1 MAIKNLFQGLG
12 QRVGR
17 GLTEIGGYDPM
28 QQVSSEEAARRRQE
42 GLSALQRSLGRSS
55 AILSGDPRRM
65 QLAEQQT
72 QMAESEKRQAERQK
86 SLEALAQTNPELAK
100 MYELFG
106 EKGLQQGYLRQQER
120 QESLAGSQQ
129 QIQRYKDAGFT
140 DQEIN
145 LILSGVT
152 PKDVIELR
160 QENIIDMS
168 GANIIEN
175 VEKNVE
181 KTTEETGVLDTFANI
196 DQAFGPIDA
205 AQEAAS
211 RATRILG
218 FDVDPLQSGTGAAIR
233 ARNSLNTEILAN
245 LAADFT
251 GRPNMLI
258 YENIKGNL
266 PMTAAT
272 SEKDAREKYENIK
285 DQVDARINNL
295 KQGLESSI
303 LDDKTKNA
311 YRDELN
317 KSLLLS
323 KKLDSAILS
332 LEGKK
337 EETLKPQDFVS
348 EGKYSNLYTN
358 G

>member
-1 MAIKNLFQGLG
+1 MAITNLFQGLG
-12 QRVGR
+12 QRIGR
-17 GLTEIGGYDPM
+17 GLTEVGGYDPM

-42 GLSALQRSLGRSS
+42 GLAALQRSLGRSS

-65 QLAEQQT
+65 QLAEEQM

-129 QIQRYKDAGFT
+129 QIQALQNAGFT
-140 DQEIN
+140 EQEIN
-145 LILSGVT
+145 MVLAGLN
-152 PKDVIELR
+152 PKDVMEFR
-160 QENIIDMS
+160 KTDMS
-168 GANIIEN
+168 GQQIIKSVEEN
-175 VEKNVE
+175 VEQTVKE
-181 KTTEETGVLDTFANI
+181 TEVLDTFANL
-196 DQAFGPIDA
+196 DQAFGPVDA
-205 AQEAAS
+205 LQEGIS
-211 RATRILG
+211 KATRVLG
-218 FDVDPLQSGTGAAIR
+218 FDIDPKTGAAVR

-251 GRPNMLI
+251 GKPNMLI

-266 PMTAAT
+266 PMSAAT
-272 SEKDAREKYENIK
+272 SHADAREKYENIR
-285 DQVDARINNL
+285 DQVDARINALEEGL
-295 KQGLESSI
+295 KSSI
-303 LDDKTKNA
+303 LSDATKNS

-317 KSLLLS
+317 KSILLS

-332 LEGKK
+332 LTGKK

>member
-1 MAIKNLFQGLG
+1 MAIGDFFSGLG

-17 GLTEIGGYDPM
+17 GLTAVGGYDPM
-28 QQVSSEEAARRRQE
+28 EQVSPEQARMRRQE
-42 GLSALQRSLGRSS
+42 GLAALQRSLGKSS

-129 QIQRYKDAGFT
+129 QIQALQNAGFT
-140 DQEIN
+140 EQEIN
-145 LILSGVT
+145 MVLAGLN
-152 PKDVIELR
+152 PKDVMEFR
-160 QENIIDMS
+160 KTDMS
-168 GANIIEN
+168 GQQMIEN

-181 KTTEETGVLDTFANI
+181 KTVKETEVLDTFANI
-196 DQAFGPIDA
+196 DQAFGPVDA
-205 AQEAAS
+205 LQEGIS
-211 RATRILG
+211 KATRVLG
-218 FDVDPLQSGTGAAIR
+218 FDVDPKTGAAVR
-233 ARNSLNTEILAN
+233 ARNSLNLEILAN

-251 GRPNMLI
+251 GKPNMLI
-258 YENIKGNL
+258 YEELKNNL
-266 PMTAAT
+266 PSSAAT
-272 SEKDAREKYENIK
+272 SHADAREKYENIK
-285 DQVDARINNL
+285 DQVDARINSLEDGL
-295 KQGLESSI
+295 KSSI
-303 LDDKTKNA
+303 LSDATKNA

-332 LEGKK
+332 LTGKK

>member
-1 MAIKNLFQGLG
+1 MAIGDFFKGIGQG
-12 QRVGR
+12 VGR
-17 GLTEIGGYDPM
+17 GLTRIGGYDPM
-28 QQVSSEEAARRRQE
+28 QQVSPEEAERRRQE
-42 GLSALQRSLGRSS
+42 GMQALQRSLGRAT
-55 AILSGDPRRM
+55 AILSGDPKRM

-129 QIQRYKDAGFT
+129 QIQALQNAGFT
-140 DQEIN
+140 EQEIN
-145 LILSGVT
+145 MVLAGLN
-152 PKDVIELR
+152 PKDVMEFR
-160 QENIIDMS
+160 KTDMS
-168 GANIIEN
+168 GQQIIKSVEEN
-175 VEKNVE
+175 VEQTVKE
-181 KTTEETGVLDTFANI
+181 TEVLDTFANL
-196 DQAFGPIDA
+196 DQAFGPVDA
-205 AQEAAS
+205 LQEGMS
-211 RATRILG
+211 KATRVLG
-218 FDVDPLQSGTGAAIR
+218 FDIDPKTGAAVR

-251 GRPNMLI
+251 GKPNMLI

-266 PMTAAT
+266 PMSAAT
-272 SEKDAREKYENIK
+272 SHADAREKYENIR
-285 DQVDARINNL
+285 DQVDARINALEEGL
-295 KQGLESSI
+295 KSSI
-303 LDDKTKNA
+303 LSDATKNS

-317 KSLLLS
+317 KSILLS

-332 LEGKK
+332 LTGKK

>member
-1 MAIKNLFQGLG
+1 MAIGDFFTGLG

-28 QQVSSEEAARRRQE
+28 EQVSPEQARMRRQE
-42 GLSALQRSLGRSS
+42 GLAALQRSLGKSS

-65 QLAEQQT
+65 QLAEQQM

-129 QIQRYKDAGFT
+129 QIQALQNAGFT
-140 DQEIN
+140 EQEIN
-145 LILSGVT
+145 MVLAGLN
-152 PKDVIELR
+152 PKDVMEFR
-160 QENIIDMS
+160 KTDMS
-168 GANIIEN
+168 GQQIIKNVEEN
-175 VEKNVE
+175 VEQTVKE
-181 KTTEETGVLDTFANI
+181 TEVLDTFANL
-196 DQAFGPIDA
+196 DQAFGPVDA
-205 AQEAAS
+205 LQEGMS
-211 RATRILG
+211 KATRVLG
-218 FDVDPLQSGTGAAIR
+218 FDIDPKTGAAVR

-251 GRPNMLI
+251 GKPNMLI

-266 PMTAAT
+266 PMSAAT
-272 SEKDAREKYENIK
+272 SHADAREKYENIR
-285 DQVDARINNL
+285 DQVDARINALEEGL
-295 KQGLESSI
+295 KSSI
-303 LDDKTKNA
+303 LSDATKNS

-317 KSLLLS
+317 KSILLS

-332 LEGKK
+332 LTGKK

>member
-28 QQVSSEEAARRRQE
+28 EQVSPEQARMRRQE
-42 GLSALQRSLGRSS
+42 GLAALQRSLGKSS

-65 QLAEQQT
+65 QLAEQQV

-129 QIQRYKDAGFT
+129 QIQALQNAGFT
-140 DQEIN
+140 EQEIN
-145 LILSGVT
+145 MVLAGLN
-152 PKDVIELR
+152 PKDVMEFR
-160 QENIIDMS
+160 KTDMS
-168 GANIIEN
+168 GQQIIKSVEEN
-175 VEKNVE
+175 VEQTVKE
-181 KTTEETGVLDTFANI
+181 TEVLDTFANL
-196 DQAFGPIDA
+196 DQAFGPVDA
-205 AQEAAS
+205 LQEGMS
-211 RATRILG
+211 KATRVLG
-218 FDVDPLQSGTGAAIR
+218 FDIDPKTGAAVR

-251 GRPNMLI
+251 GKPNMLI

-266 PMTAAT
+266 PMSAAT
-272 SEKDAREKYENIK
+272 SHADAREKYENIR
-285 DQVDARINNL
+285 DQVDARINALEEGL
-295 KQGLESSI
+295 KSSI
-303 LDDKTKNA
+303 LSDATKNS

-317 KSLLLS
+317 KSILLS

-332 LEGKK
+332 LTGKK

>member
-1 MAIKNLFQGLG
+1 
-12 QRVGR
+12 
-17 GLTEIGGYDPM
+17 
-28 QQVSSEEAARRRQE
+28 
-42 GLSALQRSLGRSS
+42 
-55 AILSGDPRRM
+55 M
-65 QLAEQQT
+65 QLAEQQV

-129 QIQRYKDAGFT
+129 QIQALQNAGFT
-140 DQEIN
+140 EQEIN
-145 LILSGVT
+145 MVLAGLN
-152 PKDVIELR
+152 PKDVMEFR
-160 QENIIDMS
+160 KTDMS
-168 GANIIEN
+168 GQQIIKSVEEN
-175 VEKNVE
+175 VEQTVKE
-181 KTTEETGVLDTFANI
+181 TEVLDTFANL
-196 DQAFGPIDA
+196 DQAFGPVDA
-205 AQEAAS
+205 LQEGMS
-211 RATRILG
+211 KATRVLG
-218 FDVDPLQSGTGAAIR
+218 FDIDPKTGAAVR

-251 GRPNMLI
+251 GKPNMLI

-266 PMTAAT
+266 PMSAAT
-272 SEKDAREKYENIK
+272 SHADAREKYENIR
-285 DQVDARINNL
+285 DQVDARINALEEGL
-295 KQGLESSI
+295 KSSI
-303 LDDKTKNA
+303 LSDATKNS

-317 KSLLLS
+317 KSILLS

-332 LEGKK
+332 LTGKK

>member
-1 MAIKNLFQGLG
+1 MAIRDFFKGIGQGY
-12 QRVGR
+12 QR
-17 GLTEIGGYDPM
+17 GLTEMGGYDPM
-28 QQVSSEEAARRRQE
+28 QQVSPEEAERRRQE
-42 GLSALQRSLGRSS
+42 GMQALQRSLGRAT

-120 QESLAGSQQ
+120 QENLAGSQQ
-129 QIQRYKDAGFT
+129 QIQALQNAGFT
-140 DQEIN
+140 EQEIN
-145 LILSGVT
+145 MVLAGLN
-152 PKDVIELR
+152 PKDVMEFR
-160 QENIIDMS
+160 KTDMS
-168 GANIIEN
+168 GQQIIKSVEEN
-175 VEKNVE
+175 VEQTVKE
-181 KTTEETGVLDTFANI
+181 TEVLDTFANL
-196 DQAFGPIDA
+196 DQAFGPVDA
-205 AQEAAS
+205 LQEGIS
-211 RATRILG
+211 KATRVLG
-218 FDVDPLQSGTGAAIR
+218 FDIDPKTGAAVR

-251 GRPNMLI
+251 GKPNMLI

-266 PMTAAT
+266 PMSAAT
-272 SEKDAREKYENIK
+272 SHADAREKYENIR
-285 DQVDARINNL
+285 DQVDARINALEEGL
-295 KQGLESSI
+295 KSSI
-303 LDDKTKNA
+303 LSDATKNS

-317 KSLLLS
+317 KSILLS

-332 LEGKK
+332 LTGKK